1 MDLCQCF
8 NIFHIYVI
16 IKKVFVKKGIVWLPE
31 DESKNLHL
39 YDLSFSK
46 AKEAI
51 LNSMTLRLRNIDG
64 DYTYIGPNDDL
75 SEIYLVYAIA
85 DQGFTRIKFA
95 RRATPNEVKG
105 FFDKIKGIV

>member
-1 MDLCQCF
+1 MQK
-8 NIFHIYVI
+8 N
-16 IKKVFVKKGIVWLPE
+16 IVWLPE
-31 DESKNLHL
+31 DESENLRL

-85 DQGFTRIKFA
+85 DQGFIRITFA
-95 RRATPNEVKG
+95 RRATPNEMKE